1 VGCCL
6 DAGAPETFII
16 GARATLYV
24 RNPYYIVVSEL
35 VEGEIVKVTTKGQI
49 TLPARIRRSLNIS
62 DDSHLYVAQAGN
74 LVVMKRV
81 DEFTLSDITGI
92 LERLAEEKGV
102 TGEILRV
109 EADEQR
115 RRTAAEKGLEA

>member
-1 VGCCL
+1 M
-6 DAGAPETFII
+6 
-16 GARATLYV
+16 
-24 RNPYYIVVSEL
+24 

-115 RRTAAEKGLEA
+115 RRTVAEKGLEA

>member
-1 VGCCL
+1 M
-6 DAGAPETFII
+6 
-16 GARATLYV
+16 
-24 RNPYYIVVSEL
+24 